1 MHDYNGNA
9 RAYWWSIAVVGFVI
23 LANALFS
30 IAALPTADVLQIAL
44 ITIFVCA
51 VAFFPVTIPGTSISF
66 AGGEIFIF
74 LALLLFG
81 VEAAAVVAAV
91 EGAIG
96 AVRTSRRWTSWF
108 ATPFMAA
115 IATSV
120 SGYGFLAAKA
130 MLKQQELLNGATTL
144 LLLTV
149 FALIYYALCNFL
161 PSMLLAIKRAERLNV
176 LALLKDRNWM
186 AMGHVCS
193 IAIASLVQL
202 ADPTVDVWVL
212 FAALPL
218 IFFSHWSV
226 HAMLESA
233 DVELRA

>member
-1 MHDYNGNA
+1 MHDYNRNA
-9 RAYWWSIAVVGFVI
+9 RAYWWSIAIIGFVI

-30 IAALPTADVLQIAL
+30 IAALPATSILQIAL
-44 ITIFVCA
+44 IAVFVCA

-81 VEAAAVVAAV
+81 VEAAAVVAAL

-96 AVRTSRRWTSWF
+96 AARTSKRWTSWF

-115 IATSV
+115 LATSV
-120 SGYGFLAAKA
+120 SGYGFLVTKA
-130 MLKQQELLNGATTL
+130 MLERHELLSGATIL

-149 FALIYYALCNFL
+149 FALVYYALCNFL
-161 PSMLLAIKRAERLNV
+161 PSMLLAIKRNERLEV
-176 LALLKDRNWM
+176 LGLLKDRNWM

-193 IAIASLVQL
+193 IAVASLVHL

-218 IFFSHWSV
+218 IFLSHWTV
-226 HAMLESA
+226 HTMLEHA